1 MNGVVST
8 CGNKRREKKSGVRNA
23 LGQETSDVFFY
34 VIKRGVNHQEKYA
47 CKALLVRKFILHPLI
62 HTRLEST
69 LVQDFGG
76 WQDRLLR
83 DSDATMIMQS

>member
-8 CGNKRREKKSGVRNA
+8 CGNKRKEKKSGVRNA

-47 CKALLVRKFILHPLI
+47 CKALLVRKCGLHPLI
-62 HTRLEST
+62 HTLLEFN
-69 LVQDFGG
+69 LAQDIENRQGIVG
-76 WQDRLLR
+76 IKKPPLSRTAQ
-83 DSDATMIMQS
+83 